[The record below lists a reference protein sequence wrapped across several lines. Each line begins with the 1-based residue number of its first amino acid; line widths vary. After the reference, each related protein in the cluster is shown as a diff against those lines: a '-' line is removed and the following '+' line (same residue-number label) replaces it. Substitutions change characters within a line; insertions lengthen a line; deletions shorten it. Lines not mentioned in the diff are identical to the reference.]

1 MTMEE
6 PLEISIQGVATSLRI
21 HGKPGLV
28 GFMLYD
34 LLNEAGYDDEEIR
47 DVATSMIDSS
57 EED

>member
-1 MTMEE
+1 MEE